1 MSVFIAEGKGGHQRL
16 TPMSPTFFA
25 SVADYLECE
34 RPIDA
39 TTDRLFVVLKGP
51 SRGMPL
57 SSEGLDEVMAAA
69 RNRAGLAH
77 GTCHELRHTCLTR
90 LREAGMSLEALQAQ
104 AGHRSIA
111 STQIYLHL
119 GATGWPPST
128 ALPRK
133 RSTPGSRWRHFHERR
148 IGVEAARTVRL
159 GSGGRP
165 PLWTTKREWDLDL
178 ARDRHPGGTARL
190 DDEGIPG
197 PDSRF
202 VPAEHRRVGGPRPAG
217 VRRPPHR
224 DRPGVR
230 LCGRRLA
237 PPYRVVQARPG
248 GAAGKSPGKPAAV
261 ATICHKLG
269 MVRTFFERIIEWDY
283 DDAPRKVPI
292 FAGDFPKRDEPLP
305 RFLND
310 PTAAKFMAALA
321 EDPDHR
327 RRLMVEL
334 LARTGMRVGELGA
347 LHDDAMF
354 RLSGA
359 FWLRIP
365 VGKLHNDRNVPL
377 HPVLVELIDDY
388 RARRGPSPS
397 GLLVVRNDGQPF
409 DRRTIH
415 RYVAAVARRAGT
427 GHVHPHQLRHTL
439 ATQLINRGMSL
450 EAIAELLGHRS
461 PRMTLVYARIS
472 NDVVAEQYFRAT
484 QAVEATATPPRV
496 DEETRLLARNHPR
509 LLGNGRCTRPAQLD
523 CSYQT
528 ICEGCGFFETG
539 PEFLTILRRQKD
551 NAVEQADF
559 ERTHVYQELI
569 DGLTTDKPLGPANP
583 PALPFHPD

>member
-1 MSVFIAEGKGGHQRL
+1 MSDVSVSKLPAPSASALEPVRPCGPRSASGTWTWPEIATQAERLASTMKEYLAQIAVSSRPNTVESADLALRVFAGHL
-16 TPMSPTFFA
+16 IETDPA
-25 SVADYLECE
+25 CVCVAD
-34 RPIDA
+34 
-39 TTDRLFVVLKGP
+39 V
-51 SRGMPL
+51 SRRHIE
-57 SSEGLDEVMAAA
+57 SFK
-69 RNRAGLAH
+69 LA
-77 GTCHELRHTCLTR
+77 
-90 LREAGMSLEALQAQ
+90 
-104 AGHRSIA
+104 
-111 STQIYLHL
+111 
-119 GATGWPPST
+119 
-128 ALPRK
+128 
-133 RSTPGSRWRHFHERR
+133 
-148 IGVEAARTVRL
+148 
-159 GSGGRP
+159 
-165 PLWTTKREWDLDL
+165 L
-178 ARDRHPGGTARL
+178 A
-190 DDEGIPG
+190 
-197 PDSRF
+197 
-202 VPAEHRRVGGPRPAG
+202 
-217 VRRPPHR
+217 
-224 DRPGVR
+224 DRP
-230 LCGRRLA
+230 
-237 PPYRVVQARPG
+237 
-248 GAAGKSPGKPAAV
+248 GKSPGKPAAV

-347 LHDDAMF
+347 LRDDAMF